1 MSDLN
6 PYQAPTAPIG
16 SAVVAVKCPN
26 CSSQVASPVGFTWWG
41 GALGPRLF
49 KVVKCSECKTQ
60 YNGRTGGRMTKVI
73 ILYQLIAF
81 AILVPLAIAWV
92 VFKNR

>member
-1 MSDLN
+1 MRDLN
-6 PYQAPTAPIG
+6 PYQAPTAELG
-16 SAVVAVKCPN
+16 SAVVAVKCPS

-49 KVVKCSECKTQ
+49 KVVRCSQCKTQ

-73 ILYQLIAF
+73 ILYQAIAL
-81 AILVPLAIAWV
+81 AIMIPIAIAWV
-92 VFKNR
+92 MYRSR